1 MLFQLAYVS
10 LSPLPL
16 EETTL
21 SDILEASQ
29 RNNARDE
36 ITGILMYHDDIFF
49 QVLEGDRSAVEKCYY
64 ERICRDPRHR
74 SLSLMLTDVVKSRT
88 FSDWA
93 MEYAG
98 PDEIGRYTKNSFQSL
113 SYLKSDEAGAANT
126 NGVALGLAQLMF
138 SDLKS
143 VFDR

>member
-10 LSPLPL
+10 LSRLPL
-16 EETTL
+16 DETTL

-36 ITGILMYHDDIFF
+36 ITGILMHHNEIFF

-64 ERICRDPRHR
+64 ERICHDPRHK
-74 SLSLMLTDVVKSRT
+74 SLSLMWTDLNESRT

-93 MEYAG
+93 MGYVG
-98 PDEIGRYTKNSFQSL
+98 PDEVGRYTKNNFHSL
-113 SYLKSDEAGAANT
+113 SCLKSGEAVAANSNGAA
-126 NGVALGLAQLMF
+126 LELARSMF
-138 SDLKS
+138 SEFKK
-143 VFDR
+143 RG

>member
-10 LSPLPL
+10 LSRLRL
-16 EETTL
+16 DETTL

-49 QVLEGDRSAVEKCYY
+49 QMLEGDRSAVEKCYY
-64 ERICRDPRHR
+64 GRISGDPRHK
-74 SLSLMLTDVVKSRT
+74 SLSLMWTDVVKSRT

-93 MEYAG
+93 MGYVG

-113 SYLKSDEAGAANT
+113 SCLKSDEAVAANT
-126 NGVALGLAQLMF
+126 GLIALELARLMF
-138 SDLKS
+138 SDFKRR
-143 VFDR
+143 V

>member
-10 LSPLPL
+10 LSRLPL
-16 EETTL
+16 DETTL

-36 ITGILMYHDDIFF
+36 ITGILMYQDDIFF
-49 QVLEGDRSAVEKCYY
+49 QVLEGDRSAVEKCYN
-64 ERICRDPRHR
+64 ERIGHDPRHK
-74 SLSLMLTDVVKSRT
+74 SLSLMWTDVVKSRT

-93 MEYAG
+93 MGYAG

-113 SYLKSDEAGAANT
+113 SYLMSDEAVAANT
-126 NGVALGLAQLMF
+126 NGLALELARLIF
-138 SDLKS
+138 SEVK
-143 VFDR
+143 RRA

>member
-10 LSPLPL
+10 LSRLRL
-16 EETTL
+16 DETTL

-49 QVLEGDRSAVEKCYY
+49 QVLEGDRSAVEKCYN
-64 ERICRDPRHR
+64 ERISRDPRHK
-74 SLSLMLTDVVKSRT
+74 SLSLVWTDVIESRT

-93 MEYAG
+93 MGYAG

-113 SYLKSDEAGAANT
+113 SYLTSDEAVAANT
-126 NGVALGLAQLMF
+126 NAPALELARLMF
-138 SDLKS
+138 SDFKRR
-143 VFDR
+143 V